1 MTSSSTTSIND
12 VGTNSGFAVQTAVTV
27 GSSAGSSNVTT
38 VAAVIVHLS
47 AEIYYNFS
55 ASATAAISTGNDLK
69 LAAGLHTL
77 VVPKSGTTLQYLNY
91 QRVGGSDVTMRLVLQ

>member
-55 ASATAAISTGNDLK
+55 ASSTAAISAGNDLK

-77 VVPKSGTTLQYLNY
+77 VVPKSGTVLQYFNY

>member
-1 MTSSSTTSIND
+1 MTTSSTTSIND
-12 VGTNSGFAVQTAVTV
+12 VGTNSSFLVQSAVT
-27 GSSAGSSNVTT
+27 AG
-38 VAAVIVHLS
+38 AVIVHLS

-55 ASATAAISTGNDLK
+55 ASSTAAISTANDLK